1 MVAEAGLESSLT
13 QTLSTTLHCLFVG
26 VKFTIIQMFDLGG
39 ECDTTYKWSMDS
51 HLQFM
56 SSSFCFHS
64 VFQNICSTKLAT
76 AEEAAK
82 NTTLIVN
89 LMLTFI

>member
-26 VKFTIIQMFDLGG
+26 VKFIIIQMFDLGG

-51 HLQFM
+51 HL
-56 SSSFCFHS
+56 
-64 VFQNICSTKLAT
+64 
-76 AEEAAK
+76 
-82 NTTLIVN
+82 
-89 LMLTFI
+89 